1 MTLVIYVDDILL
13 FGKKADQLAFYI
25 ILKRKFKCKEVKW
38 LTKESPLDHLGV
50 TLYKDDE
57 YIWMSME
64 NYITNMLMILNMP
77 DCIPMYVPF
86 VGAITDM
93 KELCADRRMFVT
105 KAVGML
111 NWLSQTARGEIR
123 FALSRISQH
132 LAKPNQG
139 GRHLCV
145 LGPFRSLL

>member
-1 MTLVIYVDDILL
+1 
-13 FGKKADQLAFYI
+13 
-25 ILKRKFKCKEVKW
+25 
-38 LTKESPLDHLGV
+38 
-50 TLYKDDE
+50 
-57 YIWMSME
+57 
-64 NYITNMLMILNMP
+64 MILNMP
-77 DCIPMYVPF
+77 DCIPIYVPF

-111 NWLSQTARGEIR
+111 NWLSQTVRGEIR

-139 GRHLCV
+139 MFDAVVR
-145 LGPFRSLL
+145 LLRYLATTRKPCT